1 MANELTI
8 NLSSIGYLKGTVA
21 VNISPVPSPLTVNCT
36 GLHSVHDTI
45 ALAVGDVTLS
55 KGNIV
60 TIGYCYFKNL
70 DVTNTIQISDD
81 GTVYALALKPGEN
94 AYCRWNT
101 AAIHAKA
108 TAGTPQLEYAMFED

>member
-8 NLSSIGYLKGTVA
+8 NLPTISYVKGTIA
-21 VNISPVPSPLTVNCT
+21 INIQPVPSPLTVNCT
-36 GLHSVHDTI
+36 GLHSVHDTV
-45 ALAVGDVTLS
+45 ALSTGDVVLS
-55 KGNIV
+55 KGNIT
-60 TIGYCYFKNL
+60 TIGYVYFKNL
-70 DVTNTIQISDD
+70 DVTNNIQISDD

-108 TAGTPQLEYAMFED
+108 VAGTPQLEYAMFED